1 MTTAALRTYRA
12 TYHPKDRD
20 GFPNDNPTG
29 VLPSIRVSAADA
41 ESAIQIAHAETG
53 CPIANV
59 ERLDDDET
67 PELVAN
73 LRTADA
79 APARGLKPALT
90 GLAMMG
96 LLLVAGN
103 VGAQTVACTKIGFK
117 PGEPDPNHCVTVT
130 EGGLQGGATSPAA
143 TAATSA
149 TPASTPAA
157 SPAASASPITNS
169 SAPASTA
176 SASIG
181 GDTVRSTVAVFP
193 APSTAAVPIAS
204 GCIVTTSTAGG
215 IGWNLLQGARS
226 EQHSDPVCVL
236 QWLVQTSTDPRERDV
251 LRAVIFKR
259 ITGEAQ

>member
-1 MTTAALRTYRA
+1 MTAAALRTYRA

-73 LRTADA
+73 LRTAGP
-79 APARGLKPALT
+79 APTRGLKPVLA
-90 GLAMMG
+90 GLAMG

-103 VGAQTVACTKIGFK
+103 VGAQTVACTKIGVK

-130 EGGLQGGATSPAA
+130 EGGLQGGTTSAA
-143 TAATSA
+143 TT
-149 TPASTPAA
+149 TPASAPAAAPAGAA
-157 SPAASASPITNS
+157 SPISNS
-169 SAPASTA
+169 SAPAATSA
-176 SASIG
+176 ASIG

-193 APSTAAVPIAS
+193 APSTAAVPVAS

-226 EQHSDPVCVL
+226 EQHSDPICVL
-236 QWLVQTSTDPRERDV
+236 QWLAQTSTDPRERDL

-259 ITGEAQ
+259 IGGEAQ